1 MTKKITVFQTL
12 LVLFFAG
19 CLVCCMDFSRNIII
33 HLMEKII
40 GRGLNDMTKWNAVIS
55 GSMSFFACM
64 AVFVYYFMYI
74 SAGKKSWKDLCDK
87 IRELVREKDFFRY
100 FTLIC
105 VILFVAY
112 FSLIRSNYDYAD
124 DAKRIWS
131 GHKSWVGASR
141 YISETLAVIFHT
153 NFYLNDISPITQFI
167 AIFVLAFA
175 GMILFTVSKGLVMDV
190 CEASGTTGTS
200 GATEKSVSLKNVLL
214 AVSASLFAI
223 CPFYYE
229 NLSYKYDSPYMA
241 LAMFFGILPF
251 LFIEDLVCYAGISFV
266 SLILVLS
273 SYQAGNSI
281 YIIMTLF
288 CCLLM
293 FLKRQ
298 NLKKIGQF
306 LAVSVACYMMALVI
320 FRLFIMI
327 PTEATINERDTKVGL
342 DGLFALVVQNY
353 KTYFS
358 NIFMRFGNIWSK
370 LFGIAAVVIFPFA
383 GACAYS
389 VKDSGSISRLKGFFA
404 SIFVLFLM
412 FFLSFGAY
420 VVIGNTVIADRAFM
434 GFDVLVSVVCI
445 FDILY
450 IQQLAKPVRVVA
462 AASAVCLCWGFIIQA
477 TVNGNYYAKQQKY
490 EEFRLTLL
498 LQDLSEIIPSNSE
511 AQLLLDGYFGLAYK
525 NHMEMDNY
533 DFYDIGALSAGWF
546 RYYLENW
553 NFSAEYLQIEAS
565 SERIAR
571 NPEFAKLKETL
582 PVIKDTRY
590 HTIKGA
596 DGVYYV
602 YLKHPEI
609 KE

>member
-1 MTKKITVFQTL
+1 MKKNISIFQIL
-12 LVLFFAG
+12 LIFFFAG
-19 CLVCCMDFSRNIII
+19 CLVCCMDFSRDIII
-33 HLMEKII
+33 HLMEKVI
-40 GRGLNDMTKWNAVIS
+40 GRGLKDMTKWNAVIS

-64 AVFVYYFMYI
+64 AVFVYYFMYV
-74 SAGKKSWKDLCDK
+74 SAGKKCWKDLCAK
-87 IRELVREKDFFRY
+87 IRELILQKEFFKY
-100 FTLIC
+100 FTFIC

-112 FSLIRSNYDYAD
+112 FTLIRSNYDYAD

-141 YISETLAVIFHT
+141 YVSETLAVIFHT

-167 AIFVLAFA
+167 SIFILAFA
-175 GMILFTVSKGLVMDV
+175 AMILFTVSKGLVLEGSGPSDSV
-190 CEASGTTGTS
+190 ASES
-200 GATEKSVSLKNVLL
+200 SVSVKNVLL

-229 NLSYKYDSPYMA
+229 NLSYKFDSPYMA
-241 LAMFFGILPF
+241 FAMLFGVFPF
-251 LFIEDLVCYAGISFV
+251 LFVENLVSYAGISFV

-293 FLKRQ
+293 FLNGKD
-298 NLKKIGQF
+298 LKSIGRY
-306 LAVSVACYMMALVI
+306 LGISVACYLLALIV

-327 PTEATINERDTKVGL
+327 PTEATINERNTKVGL
-342 DGLFALVVQNY
+342 NGLFALVVQNY
-353 KTYFS
+353 KTYFT

-370 LFGIAAVVIFPFA
+370 FFGIAAVVIFPFA
-383 GACAYS
+383 GACAFSEKGAGS
-389 VKDSGSISRLKGFFA
+389 VSRMKGFFA

-434 GFDVLVSVVCI
+434 GFDVLVSVICI

-450 IQQLAKPVRVVA
+450 IQQIAKPVRMVA
-462 AASAVCLCWGFIIQA
+462 AASVICLCWGFIIQA

-498 LQDLSEIIPSNSE
+498 LQDLSEIIPADSE

-553 NFSAEYLQIEAS
+553 NFNADYLQIEAS

-571 NPEFAKLKETL
+571 NPEFTKIKETL

-590 HTIKGA
+590 HTIKGS